1 LRITPGSSQ
10 FLVLRCH
17 SDDDRIPIEERLQ
30 SLDSITRNR
39 VRARIDRI
47 EDGNFGD
54 VAPVGEGVSELR
66 MDFGPGYRVYFGMKG
81 HEVHLIDGGSKSTQA
96 SDIVA
101 AKRFWRR
108 HE

>member
-1 LRITPGSSQ
+1 MDLPLFAI
-10 FLVLRCH
+10 LRCH
-17 SDDDRIPIEERLQ
+17 TDDGRIPIEEWLQ
-30 SLDSITRNR
+30 GLDSIARNR

-54 VAPVGEGVSELR
+54 VAPVGEAVSELR

-81 HEVHLIDGGSKSTQA
+81 NEIHLIAGGSKRTQA
-96 SDIVA
+96 ADIVSA
-101 AKRFWRR
+101 RRFWRK